1 MDLKYLLPALALC
14 LVSCTNQNSGN
25 FSVIDGFTQGTTYH
39 VVYEVTGK
47 KDPSEVRRDLE
58 ELFIKVDNSLSIYND
73 SSVISQI
80 NSNVSNETDSL
91 FRAMFRLS
99 AEICNKSKGAFDIT
113 IGPLV
118 KAWGFGPDAMQR
130 FDASKLDSLL
140 SLVGMGKVKL
150 EGNII
155 VKESPAMFIDMN
167 AIAQGYTV
175 DLVIDYFKSNGIK
188 DCLVEVGG
196 EVRSS
201 GDKNGAGWKVGID
214 RPVDGNND
222 PGTDMEAI
230 ITLND
235 KALATSGNYRKFY
248 VEDGTK
254 YSHTINPVT
263 GYPARHSLLSATI
276 LADDCATA
284 DAFAT
289 ACMVVGKDSAITM
302 IEKFDFLEGYLIWSD
317 SDGTMKTWMS
327 QSAKKLIEE
336 K

>member
-140 SLVGMGKVKL
+140 SLVGMDKVKL